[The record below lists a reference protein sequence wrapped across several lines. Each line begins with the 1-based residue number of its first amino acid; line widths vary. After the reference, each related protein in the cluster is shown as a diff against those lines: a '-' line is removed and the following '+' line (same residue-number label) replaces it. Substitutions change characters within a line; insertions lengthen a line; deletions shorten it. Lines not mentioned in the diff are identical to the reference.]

1 MKRMKMSALV
11 LTLVL
16 LVTATGAAALSSISF
31 DRDVDAGLVL
41 ADTDENVAVQ
51 FTDLIEYDDFMVTA
65 ASGEV
70 AFNLNAAINAAGGT
84 ERGFNPDA
92 LFTIGDVDTGAF
104 TITNN
109 SDIPVV
115 VSFSDDDSE
124 NTPLSLE
131 AVEAYEIPVGETYG
145 FYFDLETT
153 ELSDQDALGG
163 TLSVRGGDAI
173 Q

>member
-65 ASGEV
+65 PASRLQPQCGHQC
-70 AFNLNAAINAAGGT
+70 
-84 ERGFNPDA
+84 R
-92 LFTIGDVDTGAF
+92 
-104 TITNN
+104 
-109 SDIPVV
+109 
-115 VSFSDDDSE
+115 
-124 NTPLSLE
+124 
-131 AVEAYEIPVGETYG
+131 
-145 FYFDLETT
+145 
-153 ELSDQDALGG
+153 
-163 TLSVRGGDAI
+163 RRH
-173 Q
+173 